1 MKGQASQTHL
11 LFPSSCQMSMR
22 APADSCTRDGD
33 AHCAIRILGL
43 EVRKAAAA
51 RAANAVAVVVPPNE
65 LSSAARPLLLVR
77 HDDLAGRHLAH
88 LQLTRIICTG
98 EHIVPG
104 QSESLSGTATN
115 LASKIAG
122 SKGTKKEKA
131 N

>member
-1 MKGQASQTHL
+1 
-11 LFPSSCQMSMR
+11 MR

-51 RAANAVAVVVPPNE
+51 RAANAVAAVVPPNK

-88 LQLTRIICTG
+88 LQLTRIVCTG

-122 SKGTKKEKA
+122 SKGTKKKKA
-131 N
+131 K